1 MPASTIFSLAIL
13 ELPPP
18 AEAFQRGGDAT
29 FHSKSKAN
37 NARVRLAAAA
47 VATRALAGVWG

>member
-13 ELPPP
+13 GLPPP
-18 AEAFQRGGDAT
+18 AEAYAT
-29 FHSKSKAN
+29 FHSTSKVN